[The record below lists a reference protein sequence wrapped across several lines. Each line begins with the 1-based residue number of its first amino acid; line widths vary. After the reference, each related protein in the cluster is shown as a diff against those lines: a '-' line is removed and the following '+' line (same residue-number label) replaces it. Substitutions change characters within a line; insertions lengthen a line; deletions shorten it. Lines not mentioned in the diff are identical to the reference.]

1 MCKSLKNLRKIKLF
15 MQQSFRKKNLVF
27 KDEEIPK
34 IFKIVFYL
42 QINEKSNLKKN
53 KIFMLQKG
61 KKICGKT
68 KNAFHE

>member
-1 MCKSLKNLRKIKLF
+1 

-27 KDEEIPK
+27 KPEEIPK
-34 IFKIVFYL
+34 IFKNVFYL
-42 QINEKSNLKKN
+42 QINEKSNLKQ